1 MPSRAPR
8 VVVVAPHPL
17 AADAV
22 AVLRARGLEAEEAV
36 PADSVEQLAVQAAD
50 QMIVAWALAEPP
62 DLAMATRIAAA
73 QKALSQPL
81 LLQSPPLRK
90 AGRGSVDRAAAAAYL
105 RSYGVAIIDEPDVWI
120 EAIALVA
127 YHGAPRGDRLAIVA
141 APGGWLEAAAL
152 ALDGEGRALSSVHP
166 QALPSIEPADAVLVD
181 ARQPMPAASPAL
193 PALLV
198 PVCPRGELATSPR
211 WLLGMRSAVAAV
223 SAVGRA
229 VERAAIGRGPAPRS
243 ASAELE
249 IDQPRLERQLAKI
262 GRFERRLG
270 DHEAKVLLASYGVPI
285 TRQAVATTPSAAVQL
300 AKRVAAPVDIKPW
313 GADLPSE
320 RAGCPVEPNLETAA
334 QIRRA
339 FTTVLAGRTDTPG
352 VEPAVIVRESP
363 PAGRELSARIEQ
375 LPSVGLTVI
384 VEAPGLPPVAAPAP
398 LRLADA
404 ALLAGHLIAT
414 RAGEPEPDRV
424 ALTNLLRRASHL
436 AADLEA
442 RVALLEMSR
451 IVVGSRGDRTLVID
465 AAVEL
470 KTS

>member
-1 MPSRAPR
+1 M
-8 VVVVAPHPL
+8 VVVAPPSL
-17 AADAV
+17 ADDAV
-22 AVLRARGLEAEEAV
+22 AVLRARGLEAEGATQL
-36 PADSVEQLAVQAAD
+36 DSLEQLAD
-50 QMIVAWALAEPP
+50 QSIVAWAVAEPP
-62 DLAMATRIAAA
+62 DLAMATRIGAA
-73 QKALSQPL
+73 QQALAMPL

-90 AGRGSVDRAAAAAYL
+90 SGRGSVDRAAAFAYL
-105 RSYGVAIIDEPDVWI
+105 RSFGVAIIDEPDVWI

-141 APGGWLEAAAL
+141 NPGSWLEAAAL
-152 ALDGEGRALSSVHP
+152 ALDGESRALSAVYP

-181 ARQPMPAASPAL
+181 ARLTMPPSSL
-193 PALLV
+193 PALIV
-198 PVCPRGELATSPR
+198 PVCPRGELATSAR

-223 SAVGRA
+223 TAVGRA
-229 VERAAIGRGPAPRS
+229 VERAALGRGPAPRS

-262 GRFERRLG
+262 GRFDRHLG
-270 DHEAKVLLASYGVPI
+270 DHEAKVMLAAYGVPI

-313 GADLPSE
+313 GSDVPSE
-320 RAGCPVEPNLETAA
+320 RAGCPVETNLDTAA
-334 QIRRA
+334 QVRRA
-339 FTTVLAGRTDTPG
+339 FSAVLAGRTESPG
-352 VEPAVIVRESP
+352 VEPAVIVRETP
-363 PAGRELSARIEQ
+363 PSGRELSARIEV

-384 VEAPGLPPVAAPAP
+384 VEAPGLPPAAAPAP

-424 ALTNLLRRASHL
+424 ALANLLRRASHL

-442 RVALLEMSR
+442 RVSLLEMSR

-465 AAVEL
+465 AAIEL
-470 KTS
+470 RAPER